1 MGALIEVNGLEV
13 YAYHGVLPEEKVI
26 GQPFVFDIRLTLEEC
41 SGCRS
46 DRVEDT
52 VDYGE
57 VVEVICATAT
67 SRSYNLLEALARTVA
82 DAIMENFPVD
92 RAEVRVRKPRPPDPP
107 PPGVRGCCR
116 GGCQVVE
123 AHMTMPDPETPQERS
138 RVFLGLGSNEGE
150 SRRTLART
158 IEELDGLEETRVV
171 AYSHLYETAPVGFEE
186 QADFLNLVVE
196 IETGL
201 DPCGLL
207 SSLHRLERDA
217 GRVRTENR
225 WGPRPLDVDILWYD
239 GRTLHLDRLELPH
252 PRMTERRF
260 VLEPLAELAPE
271 LELPNGATVE
281 DALKQVEDQRV
292 MRREM
297 LDLRA

>member
-1 MGALIEVNGLEV
+1 
-13 YAYHGVLPEEKVI
+13 
-26 GQPFVFDIRLTLEEC
+26 
-41 SGCRS
+41 
-46 DRVEDT
+46 
-52 VDYGE
+52 
-57 VVEVICATAT
+57 
-67 SRSYNLLEALARTVA
+67 
-82 DAIMENFPVD
+82 
-92 RAEVRVRKPRPPDPP
+92 
-107 PPGVRGCCR
+107 
-116 GGCQVVE
+116 VE
-123 AHMTMPDPETPQERS
+123 AHMTMPDAESPQERS
-138 RVFLGLGSNEGE
+138 RVFLGLGSNKGD
-150 SRRTLART
+150 SRHILART

-171 AYSHLYETAPVGFEE
+171 AYSHLYETAPVGFEK

-196 IETGL
+196 IQTGL

-239 GRTLHLDRLELPH
+239 GRALHLDRLELPH

-281 DALKQVEDQRV
+281 DALEQVEDQRV
-292 MRREM
+292 TRREM